1 MRNVILLPGIIAPA
15 VVRYAPLLASFS
27 DVNAVTKDLE
37 VYASDAPPR
46 GYSIALEVAGV
57 DRAADEAGYAR
68 FHLYGHS
75 GGGAV
80 ALAYAAAH
88 PGRVLSLAV
97 DEPAYDFTD
106 DGRAD
111 LAEFAP
117 LAALPVAE
125 RMRAFMMLQVSSAV
139 ALPPP
144 PEGPPPPWMTK
155 RPAGI
160 DAFLSALE
168 NHERLES
175 QYRTMRAPVLFT
187 WGSLT
192 HPRWNTMHQRLEKLL
207 PDFTAR
213 CFDGLHHLNT
223 SHQAEPGR
231 VARVL
236 DDFWTRAEALR
247 GGRAGQS

>member
-15 VVRYAPLLASFS
+15 AVRYAPLLACLS
-27 DVNAVTKDLE
+27 DINPVTKDLE
-37 VYASDAPPR
+37 VYASDALSP

-57 DRAADEAGYAR
+57 DRAANEAGFAA

-80 ALAYAAAH
+80 ALAYIAAH
-88 PGRVLSLAV
+88 PDRVVSVAV
-97 DEPAYDFTD
+97 DEPAYDFTEE
-106 DGRAD
+106 GRSD
-111 LAEFAP
+111 VVEFAP
-117 LAALPVAE
+117 LAALPVNE
-125 RMRAFMMLQVSSAV
+125 RMRAFMRLQVSSTV
-139 ALPPP
+139 TLPPP

-160 DAFLSALE
+160 DAFLSALDK
-168 NHERLES
+168 HERLER
-175 QYRTMRAPVLFT
+175 QYGTVRAPVLFT

-192 HPRWNTMHQRLEKLL
+192 HPRWNTMRQRLEKLF

-223 SHQAEPGR
+223 SHQAEPER
-231 VARVL
+231 VARML
-236 DDFWTRAEALR
+236 DDFWTRAEATPT
-247 GGRAGQS
+247 

>member
-1 MRNVILLPGIIAPA
+1 MRNVIFLPGIIAPA
-15 VVRYAPLLASFS
+15 SVRYAPLLARLS

-37 VYASDAPPR
+37 VYAFDAPPR
-46 GYSIALEVAGV
+46 GYSIALEIAGV
-57 DRAADEAGYAR
+57 DRTADEAGYVG

-88 PGRVLSLAV
+88 PDRVISVAV
-97 DEPAYDFTD
+97 DEPAYDFTN

-117 LAALPVAE
+117 LAALPVDE
-125 RMRAFMMLQVSSAV
+125 RMRAFMMLQVSSTV
-139 ALPPP
+139 TLPPP
-144 PEGPPPPWMTK
+144 PAGPPPSWMAK

-168 NHERLES
+168 HHERLDR
-175 QYRTMRAPVLFT
+175 QYRKMRAPVLFT

-192 HPRWNTMHQRLEKLL
+192 HPRWNTMRQRLEKLF
-207 PDFTAR
+207 PDFTAC

-223 SHQAEPGR
+223 SHQAEPER
-231 VARVL
+231 VAGIL
-236 DDFWTRAEALR
+236 DNYWTRAEAALR
-247 GGRAGQS
+247 TGR